1 MKKSEQ
7 LTLLLAFY
15 DNQHRLS
22 MQRLIPDFLL
32 KLKKAGQYGIQLI
45 QSRPQLFDVIS
56 DSEALIMEIS
66 RAMGERADID
76 VNYRYFLG
84 LASKMLPDVERVV
97 TEKYALT
104 KAHALYHFGYFPED
118 ATQYNIVRVL
128 MEERAKAE
136 SEEAESEK
144 AQAESEEAESEKAQA
159 ESEEAESEKAQAES
173 EEAESEKAQAES
185 EEAESEKA
193 QAESEEAESEKA
205 QAESEEV
212 QEEQPEEQPETD
224 ADPNFQAP
232 SSEMTSEFAQE
243 KQVKKRTSKEGKR

>member
-173 EEAESEKAQAES
+173 EE
-185 EEAESEKA
+185 
-193 QAESEEAESEKA
+193 
-205 QAESEEV
+205 V

-243 KQVKKRTSKEGKR
+243 KQVKKGRPKKVKDE

>member
-144 AQAESEEAESEKAQA
+144 AQAESEE
-159 ESEEAESEKAQAES
+159 
-173 EEAESEKAQAES
+173 
-185 EEAESEKA
+185 
-193 QAESEEAESEKA
+193 
-205 QAESEEV
+205 V

-232 SSEMTSEFAQE
+232 SPEMTSEFAQE
-243 KQVKKRTSKEGKR
+243 KQVKKGRPKKVKDE

>member
-15 DNQHRLS
+15 DNQYRLS

-144 AQAESEEAESEKAQA
+144 AQAET
-159 ESEEAESEKAQAES
+159 
-173 EEAESEKAQAES
+173 
-185 EEAESEKA
+185 
-193 QAESEEAESEKA
+193 
-205 QAESEEV
+205 EEV
-212 QEEQPEEQPETD
+212 QEEKPEEQPETD
-224 ADPNFQAP
+224 ADPNFQTP

-243 KQVKKRTSKEGKR
+243 KQVKKGRPKKVKDE

>member
-45 QSRPQLFDVIS
+45 QSRPQLLDVIS

-84 LASKMLPDVERVV
+84 LASKMLPDIERVV

-128 MEERAKAE
+128 MEERAK
-136 SEEAESEK
+136 
-144 AQAESEEAESEKAQA
+144 
-159 ESEEAESEKAQAES
+159 
-173 EEAESEKAQAES
+173 
-185 EEAESEKA
+185 
-193 QAESEEAESEKA
+193 AESEEAESEKA

>member
-159 ESEEAESEKAQAES
+159 ESEE
-173 EEAESEKAQAES
+173 
-185 EEAESEKA
+185 
-193 QAESEEAESEKA
+193 
-205 QAESEEV
+205 V

>member
-22 MQRLIPDFLL
+22 VQRLIPDFLL

-45 QSRPQLFDVIS
+45 QSRPQLLDVIS

-84 LASKMLPDVERVV
+84 LASKMLPDIERVV

-144 AQAESEEAESEKAQA
+144 AQAESEE
-159 ESEEAESEKAQAES
+159 
-173 EEAESEKAQAES
+173 
-185 EEAESEKA
+185 
-193 QAESEEAESEKA
+193 
-205 QAESEEV
+205 V

-224 ADPNFQAP
+224 ADPNFHAP

-243 KQVKKRTSKEGKR
+243 KQVKKGRPKKVKDE

>member
-22 MQRLIPDFLL
+22 VQRLIPDFLL

-45 QSRPQLFDVIS
+45 QSRPQLLDVIS
-56 DSEALIMEIS
+56 DSKALIMEIS

-84 LASKMLPDVERVV
+84 LASKMLPDIERVV

-173 EEAESEKAQAES
+173 EE
-185 EEAESEKA
+185 
-193 QAESEEAESEKA
+193 
-205 QAESEEV
+205 V

-243 KQVKKRTSKEGKR
+243 KQVKKGRPKKVKDE

>member
-15 DNQHRLS
+15 DNQHQLS

-45 QSRPQLFDVIS
+45 QSRPQLLDVIS
-56 DSEALIMEIS
+56 DSKALIMEIS
-66 RAMGERADID
+66 RAMEERADID

-144 AQAESEEAESEKAQA
+144 AQAESEE
-159 ESEEAESEKAQAES
+159 
-173 EEAESEKAQAES
+173 
-185 EEAESEKA
+185 
-193 QAESEEAESEKA
+193 
-205 QAESEEV
+205 V

-243 KQVKKRTSKEGKR
+243 KQVKKGRPKKVKDE

>member
-7 LTLLLAFY
+7 LTLLLVFY

-45 QSRPQLFDVIS
+45 QSRPQLLDVIS
-56 DSEALIMEIS
+56 DSKALIMEIS
-66 RAMGERADID
+66 RAMEERADID

-144 AQAESEEAESEKAQA
+144 AQAESEE
-159 ESEEAESEKAQAES
+159 
-173 EEAESEKAQAES
+173 
-185 EEAESEKA
+185 
-193 QAESEEAESEKA
+193 
-205 QAESEEV
+205 V
-212 QEEQPEEQPETD
+212 QEEQSEEQSEEQPETD

-243 KQVKKRTSKEGKR
+243 KQVKKGRPKKVKDE

>member
-32 KLKKAGQYGIQLI
+32 KLKKTGQYGIQLI
-45 QSRPQLFDVIS
+45 QSRPQLLDVIS
-56 DSEALIMEIS
+56 DSKALIMEIS
-66 RAMGERADID
+66 QAMGERADID

-84 LASKMLPDVERVV
+84 LASKMLPDIERVV

-159 ESEEAESEKAQAES
+159 ESEE
-173 EEAESEKAQAES
+173 
-185 EEAESEKA
+185 
-193 QAESEEAESEKA
+193 
-205 QAESEEV
+205 V

-243 KQVKKRTSKEGKR
+243 KQVKKGRPKKVKDE

>member
-45 QSRPQLFDVIS
+45 QSRPQLLDVIS
-56 DSEALIMEIS
+56 DSKALIMEIS
-66 RAMGERADID
+66 RAMEERADID

-84 LASKMLPDVERVV
+84 LASKMLPDIERVV

-159 ESEEAESEKAQAES
+159 ESEE
-173 EEAESEKAQAES
+173 
-185 EEAESEKA
+185 
-193 QAESEEAESEKA
+193 
-205 QAESEEV
+205 V

-243 KQVKKRTSKEGKR
+243 KQVKKGRPKKVKDE

>member
-66 RAMGERADID
+66 RAMEERADID

-144 AQAESEEAESEKAQA
+144 AQAESEE
-159 ESEEAESEKAQAES
+159 
-173 EEAESEKAQAES
+173 
-185 EEAESEKA
+185 
-193 QAESEEAESEKA
+193 
-205 QAESEEV
+205 V

-224 ADPNFQAP
+224 ADPNFQTP

-243 KQVKKRTSKEGKR
+243 KQVKKGRPKKVKDE

>member
-22 MQRLIPDFLL
+22 MQRLILDFLL

-159 ESEEAESEKAQAES
+159 ESEE
-173 EEAESEKAQAES
+173 
-185 EEAESEKA
+185 
-193 QAESEEAESEKA
+193 
-205 QAESEEV
+205 V

>member
-66 RAMGERADID
+66 RAMEERADID

-144 AQAESEEAESEKAQA
+144 AQAESEE
-159 ESEEAESEKAQAES
+159 
-173 EEAESEKAQAES
+173 
-185 EEAESEKA
+185 
-193 QAESEEAESEKA
+193 
-205 QAESEEV
+205 V
-212 QEEQPEEQPETD
+212 QEEQSEEQPETD

-243 KQVKKRTSKEGKR
+243 KQVKKGRPKKVKDE

>member
-45 QSRPQLFDVIS
+45 QSRPQLLDVIS
-56 DSEALIMEIS
+56 DSKALIMEIS
-66 RAMGERADID
+66 QAMGERADID

-144 AQAESEEAESEKAQA
+144 AQAESEE
-159 ESEEAESEKAQAES
+159 
-173 EEAESEKAQAES
+173 
-185 EEAESEKA
+185 
-193 QAESEEAESEKA
+193 
-205 QAESEEV
+205 V

-224 ADPNFQAP
+224 ADPNFQTP

-243 KQVKKRTSKEGKR
+243 KQVKKGRPKKVKDE

>member
-84 LASKMLPDVERVV
+84 LASKMLPDIERVV

-128 MEERAKAE
+128 MEERAK
-136 SEEAESEK
+136 
-144 AQAESEEAESEKAQA
+144 
-159 ESEEAESEKAQAES
+159 
-173 EEAESEKAQAES
+173 
-185 EEAESEKA
+185 
-193 QAESEEAESEKA
+193 AESEEAESEKA

>member
-45 QSRPQLFDVIS
+45 QSRLQLLDVIS
-56 DSEALIMEIS
+56 DSKALIMEIS
-66 RAMGERADID
+66 RAMEERADID

-144 AQAESEEAESEKAQA
+144 AQAESEE
-159 ESEEAESEKAQAES
+159 
-173 EEAESEKAQAES
+173 
-185 EEAESEKA
+185 
-193 QAESEEAESEKA
+193 
-205 QAESEEV
+205 V

-243 KQVKKRTSKEGKR
+243 KQVKKGRPKKVKDE

>member
-15 DNQHRLS
+15 DNQYRLS

-144 AQAESEEAESEKAQA
+144 AQAET
-159 ESEEAESEKAQAES
+159 
-173 EEAESEKAQAES
+173 
-185 EEAESEKA
+185 
-193 QAESEEAESEKA
+193 
-205 QAESEEV
+205 EEV

-224 ADPNFQAP
+224 ADPNFQTP

-243 KQVKKRTSKEGKR
+243 KQVKKGRPKKVKDE

>member
-22 MQRLIPDFLL
+22 VQRLIPDFLL

-45 QSRPQLFDVIS
+45 QSRPQLLDVIS
-56 DSEALIMEIS
+56 DSKALIMEIS

-84 LASKMLPDVERVV
+84 LASKMLPDIERVV

-159 ESEEAESEKAQAES
+159 ESEE
-173 EEAESEKAQAES
+173 
-185 EEAESEKA
+185 
-193 QAESEEAESEKA
+193 
-205 QAESEEV
+205 V

-243 KQVKKRTSKEGKR
+243 KQVKKGRPKKVKDE